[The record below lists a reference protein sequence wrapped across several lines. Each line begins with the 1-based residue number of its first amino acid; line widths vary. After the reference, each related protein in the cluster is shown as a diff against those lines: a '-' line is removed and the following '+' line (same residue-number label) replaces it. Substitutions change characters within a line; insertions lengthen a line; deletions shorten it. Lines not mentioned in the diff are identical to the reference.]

1 MKCPQSTADLRWIR
15 VQRVYLPGER
25 SYNFIK
31 LPIGASEQESVAIE
45 VMNVVL
51 SKVFSNLIAKDFKPK
66 EAQLTFDYTKKWF
79 ETALDISKSL
89 DKLLNTETNPLK
101 SKRLQKES
109 FLNLNKMKLK
119 TRTPE
124 DSVLEFGLPKEVDEE
139 EPVF

>member
-1 MKCPQSTADLRWIR
+1 
-15 VQRVYLPGER
+15 
-25 SYNFIK
+25 
-31 LPIGASEQESVAIE
+31 
-45 VMNVVL
+45 MNVVL